1 VSHLPN
7 CSFSLLLAFLFLR
20 LNHFPLKELVSLIT
34 SSVSSWAHFPL
45 LHSFL
50 PFFLLKSSHMSVL
63 LRVAI
68 ADMRY
73 HDLKQL
79 EEERVYLAYNCISL
93 IWHEGSR
100 DRNSSRGGTWRQEL
114 MEEEC
119 CLLACSSWLTQPAFL
134 LNLGPRTQ
142 DCNHSQ

>member
-1 VSHLPN
+1 
-7 CSFSLLLAFLFLR
+7 
-20 LNHFPLKELVSLIT
+20 
-34 SSVSSWAHFPL
+34 
-45 LHSFL
+45 
-50 PFFLLKSSHMSVL
+50 MSVL

-114 MEEEC
+114 MQTLWTGTAHWLAPHG
-119 CLLACSSWLTQPAFL
+119 LLSL
-134 LNLGPRTQ
+134 LSYRTQ
-142 DCNHSQ
+142 DHQARDGTTHNGLGPPHQSLIKIPC